1 MFVHIFIFHA
11 GDVHII
17 YTPFEQLLHFSKFGF
32 DSSSIKKKKWHKELS
47 MRTLSCLKK
56 YLIHGLYMQLSASDQ
71 LRF

>member
-32 DSSSIKKKKWHKELS
+32 DSSSIKKKNGTKS
-47 MRTLSCLKK
+47 YR
-56 YLIHGLYMQLSASDQ
+56 
-71 LRF
+71 